1 MIDPHITASFFQEL
15 TKEAVSGK
23 AIGGAALV
31 GLGAIAGAHGK
42 DALQDRKEGRV
53 FRAQREQQQNQL
65 LRSLNAPESGQGY

>member
-1 MIDPHITASFFQEL
+1 M
-15 TKEAVSGK
+15 
-23 AIGGAALV
+23 